1 MALIPGDGVGP
12 EVMAEALP
20 LLAWARARGRDIEQL
35 VMPYGADHFLATG
48 ETLPE
53 AAYAELRDGCD
64 AILFGAVGDPRLPD
78 GRHAEAILLRLRQ
91 GLDLTVNFRPCGR
104 IVPGPGPSLD
114 LEVFRENTEGP
125 YCLQGSTEPGRAVDL
140 AIHTEPAVRR
150 LLVAAFQRADLRGL
164 PLTLA
169 HKANVLKH
177 GHGLWL
183 RMFEEVRRDYPG
195 VAARGMHADAMLCAL
210 VQEPGAFGI
219 IAADNYLGD
228 LISDLCAAFIGGM
241 GVAPS
246 LSWAPHR
253 PFRCAVLAEPVHGSA
268 PDIAGQGLANPV
280 GMLLSTALLF
290 RHLGWEGE
298 AAEVEAAVSAT
309 LDSGAKTRDL
319 GGSLSTSAMGKAIR
333 DRLSWSITTK
343 ATAKSANRP
352 SGAQKESG
360 KAG

>member
-1 MALIPGDGVGP
+1 MDKAIRMALLPGDGVGR

-20 LLAWARARGRDIEQL
+20 CLAWAKSQGRPLETFL
-35 VMPYGADHFLATG
+35 LPYGADHYLATG
-48 ETLPE
+48 EILPE
-53 AAYAELRDGCD
+53 AAFADLRDGCD

-78 GRHAEAILLRLRQ
+78 GRHAEGILLRLRQ
-91 GLDLTVNFRPCGR
+91 ELELTVNLRPCR
-104 IVPGPGPSLD
+104 PLVPGRDGTID
-114 LEVFRENTEGP
+114 LEVFRENTEGA
-125 YCLQGSTEPGRAVDL
+125 YCLEGSTEPGRAVDL

-150 LLVAAFQRADLRGL
+150 LLEAAFQRASARKQ

-183 RMFEEVRRDYPG
+183 RVFEELRPCFPG
-195 VAARGMHADAMLCAL
+195 VSARAMHADALLCAL
-210 VQEPGAFGI
+210 VQDPTAFGV

-228 LISDLCAAFIGGM
+228 LISDMTAAFMGGM

-253 PFRCAVLAEPVHGSA
+253 PFRCTALAEPVHGSA

-290 RHLGWEGE
+290 RYLGWEPE
-298 AAEVEAAVSAT
+298 AAALEGAVSEALT
-309 LDSGAKTRDL
+309 AGAATRDL
-319 GGSLSTSAMGKAIR
+319 GGTLSTSAMGTAIR
-333 DRLSWSITTK
+333 DRL
-343 ATAKSANRP
+343 P
-352 SGAQKESG
+352 
-360 KAG
+360 

>member
-1 MALIPGDGVGP
+1 
-12 EVMAEALP
+12 MAEALP
-20 LLAWARARGRDIEQL
+20 LLAWMRARGRAIEQL
-35 VMPYGADHFLATG
+35 TLPFGADHFLATG

-53 AAYAELRDGCD
+53 TASAELRDGCD
-64 AILFGAVGDPRLPD
+64 AILFGAVGDPRIPD
-78 GRHAEAILLRLRQ
+78 GCHAEAILLRLRQ
-91 GLDLTVNFRPCGR
+91 GLELTVNFRPCVR

-183 RMFEEVRRDYPG
+183 RVFEEVRRDYPR
-195 VAARGMHADAMLCAL
+195 VTAHAMHADALLCAL
-210 VQEPGAFGI
+210 VQDPAAFSVI
-219 IAADNYLGD
+219 TADNYLGD

-290 RHLGWEGE
+290 RHLGWESE
-298 AAEVEAAVSAT
+298 AEAVETAVSGA
-309 LDSGAKTRDL
+309 LVAGAKTKDL
-319 GGSLSTSAMGKAIR
+319 GGTLSTSEMGKAIR
-333 DRLSWSITTK
+333 DRLS
-343 ATAKSANRP
+343 
-352 SGAQKESG
+352 
-360 KAG
+360 